1 MMIGIHQA
9 ATVNPAAQE
18 VNAEVSGK
26 LVLLDGALSVGH
38 AVHRGGDPATVD
50 IDDDRPPLPA
60 PSAVNLAERRCV
72 FGSQGLGVG
81 VVRPVVPPYPKT
93 LTCEHIRDGRDLELV

>member
-60 PSAVNLAERRCV
+60 PSAVNLASV
-72 FGSQGLGVG
+72 AVSSAVKGSESAWY
-81 VVRPVVPPYPKT
+81 VP
-93 LTCEHIRDGRDLELV
+93 